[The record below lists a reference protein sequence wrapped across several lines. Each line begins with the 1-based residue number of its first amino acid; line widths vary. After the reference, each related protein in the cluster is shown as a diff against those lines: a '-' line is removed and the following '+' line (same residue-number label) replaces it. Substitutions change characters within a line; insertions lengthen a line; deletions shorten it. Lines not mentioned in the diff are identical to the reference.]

1 MSRELTPASAGR
13 AASTGTSKDAAVL
26 RGGDNGLVTYRYDV
40 LGATRAFAPDGS
52 EARISG
58 ARMRA
63 LLTALAAGG
72 GRTVT
77 AGRLAAQVWDDDTR
91 KPPADESA
99 ALQALI
105 GRLRKALGGAA
116 IASRPGGYRLVVERD
131 DIDLFRFERLATE
144 GAFALDGGDGA
155 RAAALLDEA
164 LALWRGEAL
173 ADLPGRESDP
183 LAVRA
188 RQRRAEARRN
198 RLTADVRLGRPE
210 RALPGLAALAAE
222 APLDE
227 PLQATWIGALR
238 SAGRRAEALQAYDEI
253 RTLLADRLGTGPGR
267 ELRLLHATLLSD
279 DETDADALAGDGT
292 GGLAESRGARGGGV
306 RSREPARPGE
316 GVAHSRGDDVSRG
329 GVRSFGEARTGRDG
343 VRNRAARSGDSDDA
357 AGLGAADSRE
367 GVAPSGG
374 EGGVFSDD
382 PDGARRAA
390 AYSRE
395 APAARGGDAFVPE
408 RDAVRDGAGQGVVAA
423 SREVAAPWR
432 PDAPRAAPGPGNLP
446 ARLTSFVGREDELRT
461 LEEQLPAR
469 RLTTL
474 TGPGGAGKTRLAFEA
489 AESAARGGA
498 VWPDGVWVAE
508 LASVRE
514 PGDVPEAVLTAL
526 GGRETAVR
534 GPGGAEGAAAGPL
547 AGLVEHCG
555 SRRLLIVLDNC
566 EQVIGA
572 AAGLAET
579 LLTRCPHVTVLATSR
594 EPLGVRGE
602 FLYGVGPLA
611 RPAALR
617 LLGERGAAARPGFRT
632 DDDTAACEEICR
644 RLDGL
649 PLAVELAAARLR
661 LLTPRQ
667 LADRLDDRFRLL
679 GAGSGSRTVLPRQ
692 QTLRAVVDWSWELL
706 TESERAVLRRLS
718 VFVGGC
724 APSEA
729 EEVCAGGDVP
739 VFDALA
745 SLVDKSLVV
754 AVPGG
759 PDGMRYR
766 LLETVAEYA
775 AGRLDES
782 GERTAVELRH
792 LRAYRELVRAGEPEL
807 RGPRQSYRLA
817 QFEREHDNVRA
828 ALRAAVAGGDG
839 RPREQDALCLVL
851 SMSWFW
857 QLRGHQRDARD
868 WSGAVASLGPDPFAP
883 PVRPAVPLAAPSIDL
898 PPPWSVEQVWEAR
911 RGVRLVSFASGG
923 GEKGEAGRTPDEASR
938 SRSSA
943 DTLEQLT
950 KVVAAYRPGMPQ
962 VCRQPGVMWF
972 FAGLLAG
979 EWRSMGET
987 LDALVDA
994 CRALSGRGWDLGL
1007 ALTLRGKLLDAAP
1020 GTEDRAVRDA
1030 DEAVTLFEQA
1040 GDLVMLAES
1049 LSARGESYERRGR
1062 YEEAAADFERAMES
1076 CALIGVPVQV
1086 SLFKARL
1093 AAVRLEAATGRE
1105 AAEAAERLLLEAV
1118 EESRGQAG
1126 RTGGTARL
1134 LLAGRYGRTGRTALA
1149 RDQLT
1154 TLEDEPGFRE
1164 HTLQLGLTEGLH
1176 GWLDC
1181 LDSTYEGA
1189 LGHLRGSVRLLDSL
1203 AHLVAPQLMTVQFL
1217 CAAWAKSGTGQA
1229 ADGARLL
1236 GAYGRHTG
1244 LAEKFL
1250 LHPYPAGYEREIARR
1265 AEAEVRAVLDDGTWA
1280 RAYAEGGALSV
1291 REAAALI

>member
-1 MSRELTPASAGR
+1 M
-13 AASTGTSKDAAVL
+13 GTLAL

-40 LGATRAFAPDGS
+40 LGATRAFGPDGA
-52 EARISG
+52 EVRISG

-63 LLTALAAGG
+63 LLTALAAAG
-72 GRTVT
+72 GRTVP
-77 AGRLAAQVWDDDTR
+77 ADRLAARVWDDAR
-91 KPPADESA
+91 EPPADEPA
-99 ALQALI
+99 ALQALV
-105 GRLRKALGGAA
+105 GRLRRALGGAA
-116 IASRPGGYRLVVERD
+116 IASGPGGYRLVAERD
-131 DIDLFRFERLATE
+131 DIDLFRFERLAAE
-144 GAFALDGGDGA
+144 GASALDGGDGA
-155 RAAALLDEA
+155 RAVGLLDEA
-164 LALWRGEAL
+164 LALWRGQVL
-173 ADLPGRESDP
+173 ADLPDRDTDP

-188 RQRRAEARRN
+188 RRRHTEARRT
-198 RLTADVRLGRPE
+198 RLTADILLGRPE

-227 PLQATWIGALR
+227 PLQAARIGALR
-238 SAGRRAEALQAYDEI
+238 SAGRRAEALQAYDEV
-253 RTLLADRLGTGPGR
+253 RTLLADRLGTGPGK
-267 ELRLLHATLLSD
+267 ELRLLHAELLSD
-279 DETDADALAGDGT
+279 DDTDARHPGPLAAT
-292 GGLAESRGARGGGV
+292 PPV
-306 RSREPARPGE
+306 
-316 GVAHSRGDDVSRG
+316 
-329 GVRSFGEARTGRDG
+329 
-343 VRNRAARSGDSDDA
+343 
-357 AGLGAADSRE
+357 
-367 GVAPSGG
+367 
-374 EGGVFSDD
+374 
-382 PDGARRAA
+382 
-390 AYSRE
+390 
-395 APAARGGDAFVPE
+395 
-408 RDAVRDGAGQGVVAA
+408 
-423 SREVAAPWR
+423 
-432 PDAPRAAPGPGNLP
+432 PGNLP
-446 ARLTSFVGREDELRT
+446 ARLTSFVGREDELAALAAKLR
-461 LEEQLPAR
+461 AH

-474 TGPGGAGKTRLAFEA
+474 TGPGGAGKTRLAFETAGSADA
-489 AESAARGGA
+489 ASAAGA
-498 VWPDGVWVAE
+498 SVTGTSAAWPDGVWVAE

-514 PGDVPEAVLTAL
+514 PDAVPAAVLTAL

-534 GPGGAEGAAAGPL
+534 GPGGADGAAPGPL
-547 AGLVEHCG
+547 AGLVEHCR

-572 AAGLAET
+572 AAELAEAV
-579 LLTRCPHVTVLATSR
+579 LTGCPHVTVLATSR

-611 RPAALR
+611 QTAALR

-632 DDDTAACEEICR
+632 QDDIPACEEICR

-667 LADRLDDRFRLL
+667 IADRLDDRFRLL

-706 TESERAVLRRLS
+706 TETERAVLRRLS

-754 AVPGG
+754 AAPGG

-782 GERTAVELRH
+782 GERAAVELRH
-792 LRAYRELVRAGEPEL
+792 LRAYRELVRVGEPEL
-807 RGPRQSYRLA
+807 RGPRQAYQLA
-817 QFEREHDNVRA
+817 RFEREHDNVRA
-828 ALRAAVAGGDG
+828 ALRTALHGERG

-857 QLRGHQRDARD
+857 QLRGHQRDAQD
-868 WSGAVASLGPDPFAP
+868 WSRAATELAPDPFAA
-883 PVRPAVPLAAPSIDL
+883 PVRPAVPLPDPCIAL
-898 PPPWSVEQVWEAR
+898 PPPWSEEQVWEAR
-911 RGVRLVSFASGG
+911 RGVRLVSFASAG
-923 GEKGEAGRTPDEASR
+923 GEKDGAGHAPDDGAGFWT
-938 SRSSA
+938 SA
-943 DTLEQLT
+943 DTREHLARI
-950 KVVAAYRPGMPQ
+950 VAAYRPDLPQ

-972 FAGLLAG
+972 FAGLLVG

-994 CRALSGRGWDLGL
+994 CRSGPGRAWDLGL
-1007 ALTLRGKLLDAAP
+1007 ALTLRGKLLHTGP
-1020 GTEDRAVRDA
+1020 GNEDRAARDA
-1030 DEAVTLFEQA
+1030 DEAVTLFEQT
-1040 GDLVMLAES
+1040 GDLVILAEA

-1062 YEEAAADFERAMES
+1062 HEEAASDFERAMDS
-1076 CALIGVPVQV
+1076 CARSGMPTQA

-1093 AAVRLEAATGRE
+1093 AAVRLEGAPGPQAA
-1105 AAEAAERLLLEAV
+1105 ADAERLLLEAV
-1118 EESRGQAG
+1118 ADSRGHAG

-1154 TLEDEPGFRE
+1154 LLEAEPGFRA
-1164 HTLQLGLTEGLH
+1164 HAIQVGLTQGLH

-1181 LDSTYEGA
+1181 LDGAHERA
-1189 LGHLRGSVRLLDSL
+1189 LGHLRESVGLLDSL
-1203 AHLVAPQLMTVQFL
+1203 GHLVAPQLITSQFL
-1217 CAAWAKSGTGQA
+1217 CAAWAKSGIGEA

-1236 GAYGRHTG
+1236 GAYGHHTG

-1250 LHPYPAGYEREIARR
+1250 FHPYPAGYEREIGRR
-1265 AEAEVRAVLDDGTWA
+1265 AEAEVRAALDGATWT
-1280 RAYAEGGALSV
+1280 RAYAEGGALTV
-1291 REAAALI
+1291 REAADLI

>member
-1 MSRELTPASAGR
+1 M
-13 AASTGTSKDAAVL
+13 
-26 RGGDNGLVTYRYDV
+26 NYRYDV
-40 LGATRAFAPDGS
+40 LGATRAFTPDGT

-58 ARMRA
+58 ARVRA
-63 LLTALAAGG
+63 LLTALAAAA
-72 GRTVT
+72 GRAVS
-77 AGRLAAQVWDDDTR
+77 AERLAAQVWDDDTR

-99 ALQALI
+99 ALQALV
-105 GRLRKALGGAA
+105 GRLRKALGAAA
-116 IASRPGGYRLVVERD
+116 IASGPGGYRLVVERD
-131 DIDLFRFERLATE
+131 DIDLFRFERLAAE
-144 GAFALDGGDGA
+144 GALALDGDGDGDGV
-155 RAAALLDEA
+155 RAATLLDQA
-164 LALWRGEAL
+164 LDLWRGPAL
-173 ADLPGRESDP
+173 ADLPGRETDP
-183 LAVRA
+183 LVVRA
-188 RQRRAEARRN
+188 RQRHTEARRD
-198 RLTADVRLGRPE
+198 RLTAEVRLGRPE
-210 RALPGLAALAAE
+210 RALPGLAELAAE

-227 PLQATWIGALR
+227 PLQATWIAALG
-238 SAGRRAEALQAYDEI
+238 STGRRAEALQAYDEV
-253 RTLLADRLGTGPGR
+253 RTLLADRLGTDPGR
-267 ELRLLHATLLSD
+267 ELRLLHAKLLSD
-279 DETDADALAGDGT
+279 DEGDASQSTSPSPGDGAPV
-292 GGLAESRGARGGGV
+292 GDRAEG
-306 RSREPARPGE
+306 
-316 GVAHSRGDDVSRG
+316 
-329 GVRSFGEARTGRDG
+329 
-343 VRNRAARSGDSDDA
+343 
-357 AGLGAADSRE
+357 
-367 GVAPSGG
+367 SGG
-374 EGGVFSDD
+374 PG
-382 PDGARRAA
+382 GARRGAASARGAGHSDELWAGRERAEGSGESDGTRRGAAFSNGAGAA
-390 AYSRE
+390 AGRGDRAAASER
-395 APAARGGDAFVPE
+395 AVGPAGESGGARRVP
-408 RDAVRDGAGQGVVAA
+408 RADAVAFPAGTH
-423 SREVAAPWR
+423 AAPFN
-432 PDAPRAAPGPGNLP
+432 PPSPVPGNLP
-446 ARLTSFVGREDELRT
+446 ARLTSFVGREGEL
-461 LEEQLPAR
+461 LALAEQLR
-469 RLTTL
+469 GHRLVTL
-474 TGPGGAGKTRLAFEA
+474 TGPGGAGKTRLGFEA
-489 AESAARGGA
+489 AASGD
-498 VWPDGVWVAE
+498 WPDGVWVAE

-514 PGDVPEAVLTAL
+514 PGDVAEAVLTAL
-526 GGRETAVR
+526 GGRETVAVR
-534 GPGGAEGAAAGPL
+534 GPDGADGAVAGPL
-547 AGLVEHCG
+547 GRLVEHCG

-572 AAGLAET
+572 AAELAET
-579 LLTRCPHVTVLATSR
+579 VLTRCPHVTVLATSR
-594 EPLGVRGE
+594 EQLGVRGE
-602 FLYGVGPLA
+602 FLYAVGPLA
-611 RPAALR
+611 PPAALR

-632 DDDTAACEEICR
+632 EDDTSACEEICR

-649 PLAVELAAARLR
+649 PLALELAAARLR

-692 QTLRAVVDWSWELL
+692 QTLRAVVDWSWDLL

-724 APSEA
+724 APGEA

-782 GERTAVELRH
+782 GERAAVELRH
-792 LRAYRELVRAGEPEL
+792 LRAYRELVRVGEPEL

-828 ALRAAVAGGDG
+828 ALRAALHGVDG
-839 RPREQDALCLVL
+839 RPGEQDALCLVL

-868 WSGAVASLGPDPFAP
+868 WSTAAGALGPDPFAA
-883 PVRPAVPLAAPSIDL
+883 PVRPAVPLTDPCIDL
-898 PPPWSVEQVWEAR
+898 PPPWSDEQVWEAR

-923 GEKGEAGRTPDEASR
+923 GEKQEAGHAPDDGSGFLAGT
-938 SRSSA
+938 
-943 DTLEQLT
+943 DTHEPLT
-950 KVVAAYRPGMPQ
+950 RIVAAYRPDMPQ

-972 FAGLLAG
+972 FAGLMTG

-987 LDALVDA
+987 LDALVGA
-994 CRALSGRGWDLGL
+994 CRARPGRDWDLGL

-1020 GTEDRAVRDA
+1020 GNEDRAARDA
-1030 DEAVTLFEQA
+1030 DEAVALFEQA
-1040 GDLVMLAES
+1040 GDLVILAES

-1076 CALIGVPVQV
+1076 CARIGVPTQV

-1093 AAVRLEAATGRE
+1093 ASVRLEAATGP
-1105 AAEAAERLLLEAV
+1105 AADEAAERLLVEAV

-1154 TLEDEPGFRE
+1154 TLEEEPGFRE
-1164 HTLQLGLTEGLH
+1164 HALPMGLAEGLH

-1181 LDSTYEGA
+1181 LDVAYERA
-1189 LGHLRGSVRLLDSL
+1189 LDHLRESVRLLDSL
-1203 AHLVAPQLMTVQFL
+1203 AHLVAPQLITSQFL
-1217 CAAWAKSGTGQA
+1217 CAAWAKTGTGEA
-1229 ADGARLL
+1229 TDGARLL

-1250 LHPYPAGYEREIARR
+1250 FHPYPAGYEREIGRR
-1265 AEAEVRAVLDDGTWA
+1265 AEAEVRAVLDEETWA

>member
-1 MSRELTPASAGR
+1 M
-13 AASTGTSKDAAVL
+13 
-26 RGGDNGLVTYRYDV
+26 NYRYDV
-40 LGATRAFAPDGS
+40 LGATRAFTPDGA
-52 EARISG
+52 EVRISG

-63 LLTALAAGG
+63 LLTALATAG
-72 GRTVT
+72 GRTVP
-77 AGRLAAQVWDDDTR
+77 ADRLAAQVWDDDIR

-116 IASRPGGYRLVVERD
+116 ITSGPGGYRLVVERD
-131 DIDLFRFERLATE
+131 DIDLFRFERLAAE
-144 GAFALDGGDGA
+144 GAFALDGDCA

-164 LALWRGEAL
+164 LALWRGPAL
-173 ADLPGRESDP
+173 ADLPGRETNP
-183 LAVRA
+183 LTVRA
-188 RQRRAEARRN
+188 RQRHTEARRN

-238 SAGRRAEALQAYDEI
+238 SAGRRAEALQAYDEV

-267 ELRLLHATLLSD
+267 ELRLLHAKLLSD
-279 DETDADALAGDGT
+279 DETDARSPAGPPPDGRA
-292 GGLAESRGARGGGV
+292 GRGESRAD
-306 RSREPARPGE
+306 RS
-316 GVAHSRGDDVSRG
+316 D
-329 GVRSFGEARTGRDG
+329 RSP
-343 VRNRAARSGDSDDA
+343 V
-357 AGLGAADSRE
+357 
-367 GVAPSGG
+367 V
-374 EGGVFSDD
+374 
-382 PDGARRAA
+382 
-390 AYSRE
+390 
-395 APAARGGDAFVPE
+395 E
-408 RDAVRDGAGQGVVAA
+408 RDAVRDPAVRSGESDDAARLGVAFSRGTDGGPSSGGARAGGDGVSSDSEREAGRVAVA
-423 SREVAAPWR
+423 PAHGADATWNEVAPPGGTDAARFTAP
-432 PDAPRAAPGPGNLP
+432 PGVPGNLP
-446 ARLTSFVGREDELRT
+446 ARLTSFVGREGEIVALASQLR
-461 LEEQLPAR
+461 AH

-474 TGPGGAGKTRLAFEA
+474 TGPGGAGKTRLALET
-489 AESAARGGA
+489 AESAAGA
-498 VWPDGVWVAE
+498 SGAWPGGVWVAE

-534 GPGGAEGAAAGPL
+534 APGGAEAAAPGPL
-547 AGLVEHCG
+547 ARLVEHCG

-572 AAGLAET
+572 AAELAET
-579 LLTRCPHVTVLATSR
+579 VLTRCPHVTVLATSR

-611 RPAALR
+611 LPAALR

-632 DDDTAACEEICR
+632 EDDTSACEEICR

-706 TESERAVLRRLS
+706 TGTERAVLRRLS

-724 APSEA
+724 TPSEA

-782 GERTAVELRH
+782 GERAAVELRH
-792 LRAYRELVRAGEPEL
+792 LRAYRELVRVGEPEL
-807 RGPRQSYRLA
+807 RGPRQSHRLA

-828 ALRAAVAGGDG
+828 ALRAALHGEDG
-839 RPREQDALCLVL
+839 RPSEQDALCLVL

-868 WSGAVASLGPDPFAP
+868 WSMAAAALGPDPFAA
-883 PVRPAVPLAAPSIDL
+883 PVRPAVPLTDPCIDL
-898 PPPWSVEQVWEAR
+898 PPPWSDEQVWEAR

-923 GEKGEAGRTPDEASR
+923 GEREESGHAPDDGAQFWGST
-938 SRSSA
+938 

-950 KVVAAYRPGMPQ
+950 RIVAAYRRDMPQ

-972 FAGLLAG
+972 FAGLLVG
-979 EWRSMGET
+979 EWSSMGET
-987 LDALVDA
+987 LDALVDS
-994 CRALSGRGWDLGL
+994 CRARPGRGWDLGL

-1020 GTEDRAVRDA
+1020 GNEDRAVRDA

-1040 GDLVMLAES
+1040 GDLVILAES

-1076 CALIGVPVQV
+1076 CALIGVSTQV

-1093 AAVRLEAATGRE
+1093 ASARLEAATGPE
-1105 AAEAAERLLLEAV
+1105 ADEDAERLLLEAA

-1149 RDQLT
+1149 REQLT
-1154 TLEDEPGFRE
+1154 TLEEEPGFRE
-1164 HTLQLGLTEGLH
+1164 HVLQMGLTEGLR

-1181 LDSTYEGA
+1181 LDVAYERA
-1189 LGHLRGSVRLLDSL
+1189 LGHLRESVRLLDSL
-1203 AHLVAPQLMTVQFL
+1203 AHLVAPQLITSQFL
-1217 CAAWAKSGTGQA
+1217 CAAWAKTGTGEA

-1250 LHPYPAGYEREIARR
+1250 FHPYPAGYEREIGRR
-1265 AEAEVRAVLDDGTWA
+1265 AEAEVRAGLDDETWA

>member
-1 MSRELTPASAGR
+1 M
-13 AASTGTSKDAAVL
+13 
-26 RGGDNGLVTYRYDV
+26 TYRYDV
-40 LGATRAFAPDGS
+40 LGATRAFGLDGA
-52 EARISG
+52 EVPVSG

-63 LLTALAAGG
+63 LLTALAAAG

-77 AGRLAAQVWDDDTR
+77 ADRLAARVWEDTR
-91 KPPADESA
+91 EPPADEPA

-105 GRLRKALGGAA
+105 GRLRKALGGGA
-116 IASRPGGYRLVVERD
+116 IASGPGGYRLAVERD
-131 DIDLFRFERLATE
+131 DIDLFRFERLAAE
-144 GAFALDGGDGA
+144 GATALDGGDAA
-155 RAAALLDEA
+155 RAADLLDEA
-164 LALWRGEAL
+164 LALWRGPAL
-173 ADLPGRESDP
+173 ADLPGRDTDP
-183 LAVRA
+183 LTVRA
-188 RQRRAEARRN
+188 RRRHTEARRA

-227 PLQATWIGALR
+227 TLQATLIGALR
-238 SAGRRAEALQAYDEI
+238 SAGRRAEALEAYDEVS
-253 RTLLADRLGTGPGR
+253 TLLADRLGTGPGN
-267 ELRLLHATLLSD
+267 ELRLLHAELLSD
-279 DETDADALAGDGT
+279 DDADA
-292 GGLAESRGARGGGV
+292 
-306 RSREPARPGE
+306 RSPGP
-316 GVAHSRGDDVSRG
+316 VAS
-329 GVRSFGEARTGRDG
+329 
-343 VRNRAARSGDSDDA
+343 
-357 AGLGAADSRE
+357 
-367 GVAPSGG
+367 
-374 EGGVFSDD
+374 
-382 PDGARRAA
+382 
-390 AYSRE
+390 
-395 APAARGGDAFVPE
+395 
-408 RDAVRDGAGQGVVAA
+408 A
-423 SREVAAPWR
+423 SPPPV
-432 PDAPRAAPGPGNLP
+432 PGNLP
-446 ARLTSFVGREDELRT
+446 ARLTSFVGREDELRS
-461 LEEQLPAR
+461 LAVELRAH

-474 TGPGGAGKTRLAFEA
+474 TGPGGAGKTRLAFET
-489 AESAARGGA
+489 AESMAGARG

-514 PGDVPEAVLTAL
+514 PDAVPDAVPEAVLTAL

-534 GPGGAEGAAAGPL
+534 GPGGAEAATPGPL

-572 AAGLAET
+572 AAELAET
-579 LLTRCPHVTVLATSR
+579 VLTRCPHVTVLATSR

-632 DDDTAACEEICR
+632 GDDIAACEEICR

-661 LLTPRQ
+661 LLTPRMI
-667 LADRLDDRFRLL
+667 ADRLDDRFRLL

-706 TESERAVLRRLS
+706 TETERAVLRRLS

-729 EEVCAGGDVP
+729 EEVCADGDVP

-754 AVPGG
+754 AAPGS

-782 GERTAVELRH
+782 GERAAVELRH
-792 LRAYRELVRAGEPEL
+792 LRAYRELVRVGEPEL
-807 RGPRQSYRLA
+807 RGPRQAHLLA
-817 QFEREHDNVRA
+817 RFEREHDNVRA
-828 ALRAAVAGGDG
+828 ALRTALHGGRG

-857 QLRGHQRDARD
+857 QLRGHQHDAQD
-868 WSGAVASLGPDPFAP
+868 WSRAVTALAPDPFAA
-883 PVRPAVPLAAPSIDL
+883 PVRPAVPLADPCIDL
-898 PPPWSVEQVWEAR
+898 PPPWSEEQVWEAR
-911 RGVRLVSFASGG
+911 RGVRLVSFASAG
-923 GEKGEAGRTPDEASR
+923 GEKDGAGHARDDGAEFRA
-938 SRSSA
+938 SA
-943 DTLEQLT
+943 DTREHLT
-950 KVVAAYRPGMPQ
+950 RIVAAYRPDLPQ

-972 FAGLLAG
+972 FAGLLVG

-994 CRALSGRGWDLGL
+994 CRARPGRFWDLGL
-1007 ALTLRGKLLDAAP
+1007 ALTLRGKLLHTGPGNEERAA
-1020 GTEDRAVRDA
+1020 RDA
-1030 DEAVTLFEQA
+1030 DEAVTLFEGT
-1040 GDLVMLAES
+1040 GDLVILAEA
-1049 LSARGESYERRGR
+1049 LSARGESYERRDR
-1062 YEEAAADFERAMES
+1062 YEEAASDFERAMES
-1076 CALIGVPVQV
+1076 CARSGMPTQA
-1086 SLFKARL
+1086 SLYKARL
-1093 AAVRLEAATGRE
+1093 ASVRLEGASGPE
-1105 AAEAAERLLLEAV
+1105 AEEEAERLLLEAV
-1118 EESRGQAG
+1118 ADSRGHAG

-1134 LLAGRYGRTGRTALA
+1134 LLAGRYGRTGRPALA

-1154 TLEDEPGFRE
+1154 ALEAEPGFRA
-1164 HTLQLGLTEGLH
+1164 HAIQVGLTQGLH

-1181 LDSTYEGA
+1181 LDGAYERA
-1189 LGHLRGSVRLLDSL
+1189 LHHLRQSVGLLDSL
-1203 AHLVAPQLMTVQFL
+1203 GHLVAPQLITSQFL
-1217 CAAWAKSGTGQA
+1217 CAAWAKAGAGEV

-1236 GAYGRHTG
+1236 GAYGHHTG

-1250 LHPYPAGYEREIARR
+1250 FHPYPAAYEREIGGR
-1265 AEAEVRAVLDDGTWA
+1265 AEAEVRAGLDDETWA
-1280 RAYAEGGALSV
+1280 RAYADGGALSV

>member
-1 MSRELTPASAGR
+1 M
-13 AASTGTSKDAAVL
+13 
-26 RGGDNGLVTYRYDV
+26 NYRYDV
-40 LGATRAFAPDGS
+40 LGATRAFTPEGT
-52 EARISG
+52 EVRISG
-58 ARMRA
+58 ARLRA
-63 LLTALAAGG
+63 LLTALAAAG
-72 GRTVT
+72 GRTVP
-77 AGRLAAQVWDDDTR
+77 AERLAAQVWDDDTR

-99 ALQALI
+99 ALQALV
-105 GRLRKALGGAA
+105 GRLRKALGAAA
-116 IASRPGGYRLVVERD
+116 IASGPGGYRLVVERD
-131 DIDLFRFERLATE
+131 DIDLFRFERLAAE
-144 GAFALDGGDGA
+144 GAFALDGDGE
-155 RAAALLDEA
+155 RAGTLLDEA
-164 LALWRGEAL
+164 LALWRGPVL
-173 ADLPGRESDP
+173 ADLPGRETDP
-183 LAVRA
+183 LVVRA
-188 RQRRAEARRN
+188 RQRHTEARRN
-198 RLTADVRLGRPE
+198 RLTAEVRLGRPE
-210 RALPGLAALAAE
+210 RALPGLAELAAD

-227 PLQATWIGALR
+227 PLQATWIAALR
-238 SAGRRAEALQAYDEI
+238 SAGRRAEALQAYDEV
-253 RTLLADRLGTGPGR
+253 RTLLAARLGTDPSR
-267 ELRLLHATLLSD
+267 ELRLLHARLLSD
-279 DETDADALAGDGT
+279 DEGDAQHSTSPPPGDG
-292 GGLAESRGARGGGV
+292 
-306 RSREPARPGE
+306 
-316 GVAHSRGDDVSRG
+316 
-329 GVRSFGEARTGRDG
+329 
-343 VRNRAARSGDSDDA
+343 
-357 AGLGAADSRE
+357 
-367 GVAPSGG
+367 
-374 EGGVFSDD
+374 
-382 PDGARRAA
+382 
-390 AYSRE
+390 
-395 APAARGGDAFVPE
+395 APASE
-408 RDAVRDGAGQGVVAA
+408 RDAVRELAEGSGGSGGARRGVAFSREADASRGGAGSSGGAWGGRDDGAPVAERGAVRDRAVGSGKSDGTRQGVAFSPGAEAPTGRGDRASASERGDVRERAAGPEESGGVRHMPRADAVASPA
-423 SREVAAPWR
+423 GTHAAPYT
-432 PDAPRAAPGPGNLP
+432 PPSPAPGNLP
-446 ARLTSFVGREDELRT
+446 ARLTSFVGREGEL
-461 LEEQLPAR
+461 LALAEQLR
-469 RLTTL
+469 GHRLVTL
-474 TGPGGAGKTRLAFEA
+474 TGAGGAGKTRLAFEA
-489 AESAARGGA
+489 GA
-498 VWPDGVWVAE
+498 SGDWPDGVWVAE

-534 GPGGAEGAAAGPL
+534 GPGGADGAVAGPL
-547 AGLVEHCG
+547 DRLVEHCG

-572 AAGLAET
+572 AAALAET
-579 LLTRCPHVTVLATSR
+579 VLTRCPHVTVLATSR
-594 EPLGVRGE
+594 EQLGVRGE
-602 FLYGVGPLA
+602 FLYAVGPLA
-611 RPAALR
+611 PPAALR

-632 DDDTAACEEICR
+632 DDDTSACEEICR

-649 PLAVELAAARLR
+649 PLALELAAARLR

-692 QTLRAVVDWSWELL
+692 QTLRAVVDWSWDLL

-724 APSEA
+724 APGEA
-729 EEVCAGGDVP
+729 EEVCVGGDVP

-782 GERTAVELRH
+782 GERAAVELRH
-792 LRAYRELVRAGEPEL
+792 LRAYRELVRVGEPEL
-807 RGPRQSYRLA
+807 RGPRQSHRLA

-828 ALRAAVAGGDG
+828 ALRAALHGVDG
-839 RPREQDALCLVL
+839 RPSEQDALCLVL

-868 WSGAVASLGPDPFAP
+868 WSTAATALGPDPFAA
-883 PVRPAVPLAAPSIDL
+883 PVRPAVPLADPCIDL
-898 PPPWSVEQVWEAR
+898 PPPWSDEQVWEAR
-911 RGVRLVSFASGG
+911 RGVRLVSFASGE
-923 GEKGEAGRTPDEASR
+923 GEKQEAGHAPDDGSR
-938 SRSSA
+938 FLA
-943 DTLEQLT
+943 DTDTLEPLT
-950 KVVAAYRPGMPQ
+950 RIVAAYGPDMPQ

-972 FAGLLAG
+972 FAGLMTG

-994 CRALSGRGWDLGL
+994 CRARPGRGWDLGL

-1020 GTEDRAVRDA
+1020 GNEDRAVRDA
-1030 DEAVTLFEQA
+1030 DEAVALFEQA
-1040 GDLVMLAES
+1040 GDLVILAES

-1076 CALIGVPVQV
+1076 CARIGVPTQA

-1093 AAVRLEAATGRE
+1093 ASVRLEAATG
-1105 AAEAAERLLLEAV
+1105 AEADEDAERLLVEAV

-1154 TLEDEPGFRE
+1154 TLEEEPGFRE
-1164 HTLQLGLTEGLH
+1164 HALQMGLTEGLH

-1181 LDSTYEGA
+1181 LDVAYERA
-1189 LGHLRGSVRLLDSL
+1189 LDHLRESVRMLDSL
-1203 AHLVAPQLMTVQFL
+1203 AHLVAPQLITSQFL
-1217 CAAWAKSGTGQA
+1217 CAAWAKTGTGEA
-1229 ADGARLL
+1229 VDGARLL

-1250 LHPYPAGYEREIARR
+1250 FHPYPVGYEREIGRR
-1265 AEAEVRAVLDDGTWA
+1265 AEAEVRAALDEETWA